1 MELSDNGPG
10 IAEEM
15 QAKIFFPMVSGE
27 SEGMGLGLSI
37 SQELISRHQGLI
49 EFSSKPGETIFRV
62 LLPLEQY

>member
-1 MELSDNGPG
+1 
-10 IAEEM
+10 
-15 QAKIFFPMVSGE
+15 MVSGE

-62 LLPLEQY
+62 LLPLEQIDG